1 MGVNFLR
8 IDDRLIHGQVV
19 TAWVKNY
26 QAKRIL
32 IVDDGVAGDEF
43 LKGVL
48 KMVAPAGIELRIVGT
63 DHLHETIEKYNND
76 TKNTVILIKT
86 PQTAKVL
93 FDAGLKLDAL
103 NVGGMGICK
112 GRTNLYKNVSANPE
126 EVSILRELEAR
137 GIKVYFQAVPSD
149 RQVLLNSIQK

>member
-32 IVDDGVAGDEF
+32 IVDEGVSKDEF

-48 KMVAPAGIELRIVGT
+48 KMVAPAGVELQIIGT
-63 DHLHETIEKYNND
+63 EYLSEIIEKYESD
-76 TKNTVILIKT
+76 AKNTIILVKT
-86 PQTAKVL
+86 PQVAKAL
-93 FDAGLKLDAL
+93 FDAGLKLDSL

-112 GRTNLYKNVSANPE
+112 GRINLYKNVSASPE
-126 EVSILRELEAR
+126 EISILKGLEDS

-149 RQVLLNSIQK
+149 RQVLLGSTQK